1 MVLLV
6 AGVVVAALYLVWDLF
21 LMQPLLGSMMT
32 GIPGL
37 VAEPPM
43 LWVVVGELAAGLV
56 LAAVYARTRSIFGAG
71 FKGGAIYGTYAGVL
85 ISFPTWLMMAVYVG
99 WPYGTMWAFTIVG
112 IVLTAVAGGLIGQVY
127 AMMEKPKAA

>member
-6 AGVVVAALYLVWDLF
+6 AGVAVGALYLVWDMF
-21 LMQPLLGSMMT
+21 LMEPLLGSMMT

-37 VAEPPM
+37 VAEPPV
-43 LWVVVGELAAGLV
+43 LWMVVGELMAGLV
-56 LAAVYARTRSIFGAG
+56 LAAVYARVRSIFGTG

-85 ISFPTWLMMAVYVG
+85 VSFPMWLMMTVFVG
-99 WPYGTMWAFTIVG
+99 WPYATMWAFTVVG
-112 IVLTAVAGGLIGQVY
+112 IVITAVAGGVIGQVY

>member
-6 AGVVVAALYLVWDLF
+6 AGVAVGVWYLVWDMF
-21 LMQPLLGSMMT
+21 LMEPLLGSMVS

-43 LWVVVGELAAGLV
+43 LWMVVGELAAGLV
-56 LAAVYARTRSIFGAG
+56 LAAVYARVRSIFGTG

-85 ISFPTWLMMAVYVG
+85 INFPTWLMLAVFVG
-99 WPYGTMWAFTIVG
+99 WPYATMWAFTIAG
-112 IVLTAVAGGLIGQVY
+112 IVLTAVAGGLIGMVY

>member
-6 AGVVVAALYLVWDLF
+6 AGVVVGVLYLVWDMF

-37 VAEPPM
+37 VVEPPM
-43 LWVVVGELAAGLV
+43 IWMVVGELVAGLV
-56 LAAVYARTRSIFGAG
+56 LAAVYARTRSIFGTG

-85 ISFPTWLMMAVYVG
+85 INFPMWLMMAVFVG

-112 IVLTAVAGGLIGQVY
+112 IVLAAIGGGVVGQIY
-127 AMMEKPKAA
+127 AMMGKPKAA